1 MNRTRPTMLDVAKE
15 SGTSLKTVS
24 RVVNGE
30 SGVKPE
36 LVVKVER
43 AVKKLNY
50 RHNLTAGSLRRLG
63 GRTKTIGLLLENVSN
78 PFSAA
83 LHRSV
88 EDTARARGVEVL
100 TGSLDEDSNRERE
113 LINGFIARRV
123 DGLIVVPS
131 SEDHKY
137 LVGERKAGTQFVFID
152 RPALN
157 FTSDTVTATNSE
169 GVEEAVKTLI
179 SLGHVRIA
187 YLGDFEQIYT
197 AKERYEGYRKALR
210 DAKIAFDKEV
220 VKLGFENEAAVESHL
235 IALLSRENRPT
246 AIFTGQ
252 NNITLMAIRVLR
264 SKNLHHKIA
273 LIGFDDL
280 PLADLL
286 DPAISLVTQDIHVMG
301 NIATQLLFDRLDGL
315 KSPYEKRVVPTTFA
329 QRASGLIRP

>member
-1 MNRTRPTMLDVAKE
+1 MNRNRPTMLDVAKE

-30 SGVKPE
+30 SGVNPV
-36 LVVKVER
+36 LVAKVER
-43 AVKKLNY
+43 AVKKLHY

-63 GRTKTIGLLLENVSN
+63 GKTKTIGLLLENVSN

-88 EDTARARGVEVL
+88 EDSARSRGIDVL
-100 TGSLDEDSNRERE
+100 TGSLDGDSQRERE
-113 LINGFIARRV
+113 LINGLVARRV

-131 SEDHKY
+131 SDDHKY
-137 LVGERKAGTQFVFID
+137 LTTERRAGTHFVFID

-157 FTSDTVTATNSE
+157 FNSDTVTATNSA
-169 GVEEAVKTLI
+169 GVEEAVTSLI
-179 SLGHVRIA
+179 GLGHKRIA
-187 YLGDFEQIYT
+187 YLGDAESIYT
-197 AKERYEGYRKALR
+197 AKERHGGYRKALR
-210 DAKIAFDKEV
+210 TAKIPVDKDLE
-220 VKLGFENEAAVESHL
+220 KLGFADESEIESFL
-235 IALLSRENRPT
+235 IGLLSRQNRPT

-252 NNITLMAIRVLR
+252 NIITLVAIRVLR

-286 DPAISLVTQDIHVMG
+286 DPAIALVTQDIHVMG
-301 NIATQLLFDRLDGL
+301 SIAAQLLFDRIDGA
-315 KSPYEKRVVPTTFA
+315 KTPFEERVVPTTFA
-329 QRASGLIRP
+329 QRASGLIKP

>member
-1 MNRTRPTMLDVAKE
+1 MLDVAKE

-30 SGVKPE
+30 AGVNPD

-43 AVKKLNY
+43 AVKKLHY

-63 GRTKTIGLLLENVSN
+63 GKTKTIGLLLENVSN

-88 EDTARARGVEVL
+88 EDSARSRGIDVL
-100 TGSLDEDSNRERE
+100 TGSLDGDSQRERE
-113 LINGFIARRV
+113 LINGFVARRV

-131 SEDHKY
+131 SDDHKY
-137 LVGERKAGTQFVFID
+137 LTTERRAGTHFVFID

-157 FTSDTVTATNSE
+157 FNSDTVTATNSA
-169 GVEEAVKTLI
+169 GVEEAVTSLVG
-179 SLGHVRIA
+179 LGHTRIA
-187 YLGDFEQIYT
+187 YLGDAEAIFT
-197 AKERYEGYRKALR
+197 AKERHNGYRKALR
-210 DAKIAFDKEV
+210 TAKIPVDKDLE
-220 VKLGFENEAAVESHL
+220 KLGFVDESEIESFL
-235 IALLSRENRPT
+235 IGLRSRQNRPT

-252 NNITLMAIRVLR
+252 NIITLVAIRVLR

-286 DPAISLVTQDIHVMG
+286 DPAIALVTQDIHVMG
-301 NIATQLLFDRLDGL
+301 SIAAQLLFDRIDGA
-315 KSPYEKRVVPTTFA
+315 KTPFEERVVPTTFA
-329 QRASGLIRP
+329 QRASGLIKP